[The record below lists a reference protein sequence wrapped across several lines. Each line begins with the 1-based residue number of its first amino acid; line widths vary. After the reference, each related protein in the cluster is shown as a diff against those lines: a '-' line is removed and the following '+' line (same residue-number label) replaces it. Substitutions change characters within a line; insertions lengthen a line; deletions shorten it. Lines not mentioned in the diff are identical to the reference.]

1 MHGVVFVMQSTE
13 YGCAM
18 VGQHYSE
25 HRPYSLGPIPE
36 GASSPSSWIAATP
49 IATDSSIF
57 ALIAALLIVQ
67 TFP

>member
-1 MHGVVFVMQSTE
+1 MLYNLLDMVVLWLR
-13 YGCAM
+13 
-18 VGQHYSE
+18 QHCSE
-25 HRPYSLGPIPE
+25 HRPYLLGLIPE
-36 GASSPSSWIAATP
+36 GASSPSGRIVVAP

>member
-1 MHGVVFVMQSTE
+1 MVVLWLRQ
-13 YGCAM
+13 Y
-18 VGQHYSE
+18 YSE
-25 HRPYSLGPIPE
+25 HRPYSLVLIPE
-36 GASSPSSWIAATP
+36 GASSPSGRIATVP